1 MSKPKTAWNISPT
14 ELYPHFRFALPLN
27 FRQYKKAY
35 IIDRFWRFVLP
46 KSWYL
51 TYANASEEPDVWW
64 RNLMNS
70 LPWYAF
76 TLLLVSI
83 TQAFITKEL
92 HAYHFKHQ
100 HVFSWL
106 KILQGILYLS
116 STILLWW
123 MTLTYP
129 LGYLWDFEK
138 FALLTK
144 RYAYNY
150 EKRYFLLPIG
160 FLCLVYGVYSW
171 YSFRFEIALT
181 ENIAVDIFHRFLHA
195 SANVLWLRI
204 SVYYLLGLLSWS
216 PYKFNLHYGHKKAI
230 DSIIIGLLHS
240 LVYVGMLTYLFD
252 MGVKF
257 FFVAG
262 LAHFFAMIILFAS
275 DQSFKAPLFF
285 LFIMDV
291 FGAGKYLYLTEDK
304 NSDRIFNMGVFKFTS
319 PEMASKADLIAFGGV
334 IFFSTLAL
342 FWLVYNIKRMMSLQ
356 DEEEAYKV
364 QYMYV
369 RNPPAFKSPPRSE
382 SPELLEGL
390 LGSFLRY
397 SLAGKEYLIRSFI
410 EEERLSQIPEYWQ
423 EIEKARERYQKDWDK
438 LSAEEKAKE
447 TLHGSEIERYEID
460 PEPSLDQEYLD
471 WFAKQ
476 SPEEQENYMLGRK
489 PLPARFAETDLKKEM
504 AKAKEIEA
512 LEYQRL
518 LALYRREE
526 NKTKI

>member
-1 MSKPKTAWNISPT
+1 MSKPKHAWNKSPT

-35 IIDRFWRFVLP
+35 IIDKFWRLILP
-46 KSWYL
+46 KSWYA

-70 LPWYAF
+70 LPLYAF
-76 TLLLVSI
+76 TLFLFACLQKAIMTHILLYDNFPSYSYFKL
-83 TQAFITKEL
+83 TQGL
-92 HAYHFKHQ
+92 
-100 HVFSWL
+100 
-106 KILQGILYLS
+106 LYLLCA
-116 STILLWW
+116 IVLWAV
-123 MTLTYP
+123 TLTYP
-129 LGYLWDFEK
+129 ISYMRDFER
-138 FALLTK
+138 FSLLTK

-160 FLCLVYGVYSW
+160 FLCLVYGVYSL
-171 YSFRFEIALT
+171 SCTRFEIALT
-181 ENIAVDIFHRFLHA
+181 ENIALDIFHRLLHA
-195 SANVLWLRI
+195 CANLLWLRI
-204 SVYYLLGLLSWS
+204 SVYYLLCLLSWS
-216 PYKFNLHYGHKKAI
+216 PYRFNLHYGHKKAI
-230 DSIIIGLLHS
+230 DSIIIGFLHS
-240 LVYVGMLTYLFD
+240 LIYIGVLTYLFD
-252 MGVKF
+252 MGIKF

-285 LFIMDV
+285 LFIMDL
-291 FGAGKYLYLTEDK
+291 FGAGKYLWFTQEK
-304 NSDRIFNMGVFKFTS
+304 SSDRIFNMGVFKFAS
-319 PEMASKADLIAFGGV
+319 PEVAGKADLIAFGG
-334 IFFSTLAL
+334 IMAFSSLAI

-369 RNPPAFKSPPRSE
+369 RNPPAFKSPPRNE
-382 SPELLEGL
+382 NPELLEGL

-438 LSAEEKAKE
+438 LSAEEKATE